1 MSNIRQVIIGNSAA
15 GLSALEAIRKI
26 DNDCSIT
33 IISAEDLP
41 AYSRVLLP
49 YYIAGKIEEHQLFI
63 RDERYYADLLAKRVF
78 GKAVTRVEPE
88 ANRIILDDGSKIEYD
103 NLLIATG
110 ASPSPLKIRGTDCK
124 GVFSLR
130 TLKDSKQII
139 PYLEKARDIL
149 LIGAGLISFHL
160 INALYDKKRRFIL
173 VENTNQVLSQILD
186 PDAALILEKEMKKSG
201 IEILKGRTAEEI
213 VQKDD
218 VRKRIVLS
226 NGEELEADVVIVAV
240 GVNPNIDFLRGSGVS
255 LNRGILVDKW
265 MRTNYENIFAAG
277 DVAEGDDF
285 LAQQKVCRANWTDA
299 VEQGRIAGYNMAGVN
314 WEYPGSLS
322 MNITEILGIAVVSIG
337 LIDATGDG
345 YESLIYSDPSSK
357 IYRKIILQKDK
368 IVGSILLGKV
378 SDAGIMSSLVKRKEK
393 VANWKQ
399 TIVRAPLGF
408 GNIILSLWKR

>member
-15 GLSALEAIRKI
+15 GLSALEAIRRV
-26 DNDCSIT
+26 DNDCPIT
-33 IISAEDLP
+33 IISEEDLP

-49 YYIAGKIEEHQLFI
+49 YYIAGKIEEHQVFI
-63 RDERYYADLLAKRVF
+63 RDERYYADLSAKRVF
-78 GKAVTRVEPE
+78 GKAVTRVEPG

-130 TLKDSKQII
+130 TLKDSKQIL
-139 PYLEKARDIL
+139 PYLEKARESL

-160 INALYDKKRRFIL
+160 INAFYDKKGGFIL
-173 VENTNQVLSQILD
+173 LESTNQVLPQMLD
-186 PDAALILEKEMKKSG
+186 PDAASIMENEMKKSG
-201 IEILKGRTAEEI
+201 IAILKGRTAEEI
-213 VQKDD
+213 NQKDD
-218 VRKRIVLS
+218 LRKRIVLS
-226 NGEELEADVVIVAV
+226 SGEKLEADLVIVAI
-240 GVNPNIDFLRGSGVS
+240 GVNPNIDFLRGSGIS
-255 LNRGILVDKW
+255 SNRGILVDRR

-277 DVAEGDDF
+277 DVAEAEDF
-285 LAQQKVCRANWTDA
+285 LTHQKVCRANWTDA

-314 WEYPGSLS
+314 WEYTGSLS

-345 YESLIYSDPSSK
+345 YESFIYSDPPSR
-357 IYRKIILQKDK
+357 IYRKIIVQKDR

-399 TIVRAPLGF
+399 AIVRDPLNF
-408 GNIILSLWKR
+408 GKIVLSLWKR